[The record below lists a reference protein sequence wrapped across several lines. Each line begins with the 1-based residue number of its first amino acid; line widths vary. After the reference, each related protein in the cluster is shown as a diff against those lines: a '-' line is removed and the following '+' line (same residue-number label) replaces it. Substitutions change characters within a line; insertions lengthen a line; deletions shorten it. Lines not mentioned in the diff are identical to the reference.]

1 MFVGK
6 KFPRYIDFNRLKMS
20 NGKCFL
26 ENLSTNGK
34 VLIQVVNGIKWVR
47 CPLLLENVVPD
58 SSSGYKYFL
67 PLTLKR
73 SVCTI
78 FFVSRLLRFP
88 EFIFKASCNLRSCN
102 NKINDIYIF
111 YYLKMYDEKIDR
123 NLPDYY
129 YYCHYCYCCY

>member
-1 MFVGK
+1 MCVGK

-26 ENLSTNGK
+26 ENLLTKGK

-67 PLTLKR
+67 PLPLKR
-73 SVCTI
+73 SV
-78 FFVSRLLRFP
+78 
-88 EFIFKASCNLRSCN
+88 
-102 NKINDIYIF
+102 
-111 YYLKMYDEKIDR
+111 
-123 NLPDYY
+123 
-129 YYCHYCYCCY
+129 